1 MLSAPA
7 CPFLSLARTP
17 ALWLTSPGPQTAW
30 TSAEPPA
37 RGVGNTVAI
46 QWQHSGLDL
55 AGPWMWGVYEGVNDE
70 LMIPPSTR
78 FCVSL
83 KSTQKGTVDE

>member
-1 MLSAPA
+1 M
-7 CPFLSLARTP
+7 
-17 ALWLTSPGPQTAW
+17 
-30 TSAEPPA
+30 
-37 RGVGNTVAI
+37 AI